1 MNWLDKIVAEIFS
14 SMVFILIISILVN
27 KLGLV
32 FLKEYIHFFDL
43 SVDIMII
50 MLMIFSAGVGAVIGG
65 VSNRSTF

>member
-32 FLKEYIHFFDL
+32 FLKEYIHFFDP

-50 MLMIFSAGVGAVIGG
+50 ISMILSAIGG
-65 VSNRSTF
+65 AIFGLLSEKSTF